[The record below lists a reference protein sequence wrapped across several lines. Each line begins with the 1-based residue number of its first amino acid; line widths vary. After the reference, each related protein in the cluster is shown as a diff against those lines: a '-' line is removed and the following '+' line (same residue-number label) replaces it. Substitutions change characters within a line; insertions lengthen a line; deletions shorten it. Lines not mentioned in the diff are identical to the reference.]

1 MIRKVLIETTLILCM
16 TVVPIYTFVHAVR
29 SGLIQFEDADR
40 RFEEIKKKHYGFLK
54 E

>member
-16 TVVPIYTFVHAVR
+16 TPIPYAAFVYAVR
-29 SGLIQFEDADR
+29 AGHIQFEDADR
-40 RFEEIKKKHYGFLK
+40 RFQELKKKHYGFLN